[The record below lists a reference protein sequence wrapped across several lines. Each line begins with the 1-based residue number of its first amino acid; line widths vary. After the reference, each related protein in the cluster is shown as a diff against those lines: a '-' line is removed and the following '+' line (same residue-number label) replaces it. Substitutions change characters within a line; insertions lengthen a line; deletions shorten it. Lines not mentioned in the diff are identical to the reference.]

1 MQNLSKCFLVL
12 LLLSLVGCG
21 VPSTP
26 ESTFQAFKE
35 AARNRDTNSMVA
47 VLSPDS
53 VDFMVKNQMSYCFEG
68 YVREVHPDELPEH
81 KKRESPDTARTV
93 EVFVAAKKHGVDLN
107 ILKLITEDGD
117 GTPLSEIFADA
128 ADSIT
133 DKYGFL
139 ARSMEIGHEFET
151 TSGRESSMYSA
162 WDDATISDIKENGDA
177 ATGTVKMKGREREYH
192 FRKIDNQWRIHD
204 PDSER

>member
-81 KKRESPDTARTV
+81 KKRNLQIRLVPLKSLSLQRSTV
-93 EVFVAAKKHGVDLN
+93 
-107 ILKLITEDGD
+107 
-117 GTPLSEIFADA
+117 
-128 ADSIT
+128 SI
-133 DKYGFL
+133 
-139 ARSMEIGHEFET
+139 
-151 TSGRESSMYSA
+151 
-162 WDDATISDIKENGDA
+162 
-177 ATGTVKMKGREREYH
+177 
-192 FRKIDNQWRIHD
+192 
-204 PDSER
+204 